1 VRVAAEKF
9 ALQHKCRVE
18 ARKSNSIHDRVMFVD
33 GAQCWVLGAST
44 KDAATKK
51 PTYLTPLSADVAA
64 QKIQIY
70 EVIWNAAT
78 AI

>member
-1 VRVAAEKF
+1 
-9 ALQHKCRVE
+9 
-18 ARKSNSIHDRVMFVD
+18 MFVD

-51 PTYLTPLSADVAA
+51 PTYLAPLSADVAA
-64 QKIQIY
+64 QTIQIY